1 MASAYQEIGN
11 QGKASLHFS
20 RAIDSNPDFGLAYGR
35 LGTLLAN
42 RGDWAAAISR
52 FKKSLD
58 LLPRDPLTRN
68 NLGVALLS
76 EGRLSEAERQF
87 KWAIEIEEFA
97 DPHYNLGTL
106 YGSQRQW
113 ALAELHLRRAISIRP
128 IFTLAVNDLGNV
140 FAEQARW
147 EEAAA
152 QFARALE
159 IDPGFTSAREALR
172 QVQSILSNQQE

>member
-1 MASAYQEIGN
+1 M
-11 QGKASLHFS
+11 
-20 RAIDSNPDFGLAYGR
+20 
-35 LGTLLAN
+35 
-42 RGDWAAAISR
+42 
-52 FKKSLD
+52 
-58 LLPRDPLTRN
+58 
-68 NLGVALLS
+68 
-76 EGRLSEAERQF
+76 
-87 KWAIEIEEFA
+87 
-97 DPHYNLGTL
+97 TL

-159 IDPGFTSAREALR
+159 IDPDFTSAREALR